1 MPHMGNLHR
10 QLNLLAVRSVLQAL
24 LQLLAYV
31 VELEAAA
38 TALAGLLDEGLNVQ
52 NVWDAHERVRGL
64 DVLARKLL
72 TREQRAVLGI
82 DD

>member
-1 MPHMGNLHR
+1 MGNLHR